1 MALLLSFLFWLKKN
15 ETQTYNELQ
24 MDSKRILC
32 VYMHLCNR
40 LTLIPLTFVKGDG
53 NKNLVSVTMIDM

>member
-1 MALLLSFLFWLKKN
+1 
-15 ETQTYNELQ
+15 

-40 LTLIPLTFVKGDG
+40 LTLTPLTFVKGDG